1 MSITI
6 MDALKNAKYNLTE
19 DVWIFLCDPVLNIAI
34 SQVKNAVTLLEKNYN
49 LDDCIDDIF
58 KEYGEIDNVPK
69 KQYDFKEF
77 DKEWEKKMRS
87 FTKNELIRW
96 IKNNFNTIKSV

>member
-58 KEYGEIDNVPK
+58 KEYGEIDNVPR
-69 KQYDFKEF
+69 KQHCKEF
-77 DKEWEKKMRS
+77 DKEWEKKIQF
-87 FTKNELIRW
+87 FTKDELINW
-96 IKNNFNTIKSV
+96 IKNNFNTIRSM